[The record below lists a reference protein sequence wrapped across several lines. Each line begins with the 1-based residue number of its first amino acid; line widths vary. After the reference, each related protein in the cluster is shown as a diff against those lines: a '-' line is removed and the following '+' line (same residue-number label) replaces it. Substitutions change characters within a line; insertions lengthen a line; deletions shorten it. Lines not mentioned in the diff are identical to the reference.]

1 MVGLACFYRAMAIGT
16 VSVIAPIS
24 AAGVTL
30 PVIVGVATGDRLSA
44 LTAAGLVVIVAGV
57 VLASREKHADAAA
70 RRASRV
76 SIGLALLAA
85 VGFGGFFAMSDPPA
99 DVSVPWTLVLARGAS
114 LVCILALLAVRRPAA
129 RPSPR
134 LVLGLTAI
142 GLVDLLATSLISL
155 ANTRGEVSIVSVV
168 GSMYPVMTVILA
180 AVVLH
185 ERLRVP
191 QRAGIVLALAGVAL
205 VALG

>member
-1 MVGLACFYRAMAIGT
+1 
-16 VSVIAPIS
+16 
-24 AAGVTL
+24 
-30 PVIVGVATGDRLSA
+30 
-44 LTAAGLVVIVAGV
+44 
-57 VLASREKHADAAA
+57 
-70 RRASRV
+70 
-76 SIGLALLAA
+76 
-85 VGFGGFFAMSDPPA
+85 
-99 DVSVPWTLVLARGAS
+99 
-114 LVCILALLAVRRPAA
+114 VCILALLAVRRPAA

-134 LVLGLTAI
+134 LVLGLTII
-142 GLVDLLATSLISL
+142 GLVDLLATSLLSL
-155 ANTRGEVSIVSVV
+155 ANTRGELSIVSVV